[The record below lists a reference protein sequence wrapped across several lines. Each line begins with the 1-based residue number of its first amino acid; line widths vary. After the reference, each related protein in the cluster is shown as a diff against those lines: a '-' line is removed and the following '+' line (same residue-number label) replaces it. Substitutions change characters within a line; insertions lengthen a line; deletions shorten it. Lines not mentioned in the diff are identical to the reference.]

1 MRTWLALLVAP
12 ILALADQSVAY
23 ATVGWAC
30 ANQQAIAVHAVHIV
44 FLVAVVAAT
53 FAAWQ
58 RMRETAAMKSGGEA
72 TPRRHFLAGLATAS
86 GALSALAIV
95 AMWIPAWVLGACLA

>member
-12 ILALADQSVAY
+12 ILALTDQSVAY

-30 ANQQAIAVHAVHIV
+30 ANQQTIAVHAVHIV

-53 FAAWQ
+53 VAARQ
-58 RMRETAAMKSGGEA
+58 LARETAATKSRGEA
-72 TPRRHFLAGLATAS
+72 DARRHFLAGLATAS
-86 GALSALAIV
+86 GALSALTIV
-95 AMWIPAWVLGACLA
+95 AMWIPAWMLGACLS